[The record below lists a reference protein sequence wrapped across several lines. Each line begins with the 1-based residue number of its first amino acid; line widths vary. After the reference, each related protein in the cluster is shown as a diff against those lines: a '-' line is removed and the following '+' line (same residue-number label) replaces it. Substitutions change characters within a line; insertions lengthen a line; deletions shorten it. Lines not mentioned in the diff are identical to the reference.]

1 LRERADNVNT
11 ILRQL
16 QAVSISEC
24 PSLAAQSESAT
35 KDLQSTSMANDPPL
49 PRKPVLVVDDD
60 PSIHN
65 LVRHALRSEPVN
77 IVSCETAAEAFK
89 RVRESSYDLI
99 LLDLGL
105 PDIHG
110 LEVLARLRQIR
121 SDLRVIVITADD
133 TPESLLRAIRE
144 NAYSYLRKPFNTAE
158 LADLVNRALTT
169 ESEPAIEVLSSK
181 REWLELSIPC
191 TRDAAERIE
200 HFVRQLDADL
210 TLDLVQSVAQAF
222 RELLMNAVEWG
233 GGLDPSR
240 RVRICCIRT
249 PRLLFYRIADPG
261 PGFRFEGLSHSA
273 MVNPGGPLASTLVRE
288 EKGLR
293 PGGLGLAMVQAI
305 ADDVVYNEAQNEVVL
320 VKYLA

>member
-1 LRERADNVNT
+1 MATNSPSSRK
-11 ILRQL
+11 QL
-16 QAVSISEC
+16 
-24 PSLAAQSESAT
+24 
-35 KDLQSTSMANDPPL
+35 
-49 PRKPVLVVDDD
+49 LVVDDD
-60 PSIHN
+60 PSIHDF
-65 LVRHALRSEPVN
+65 VGHALRSEPVN
-77 IVSCETAAEAFK
+77 IVSCETAGEGFRRMK
-89 RVRESSYDLI
+89 EGSFDLV

-110 LEVLARLRQIR
+110 LEVLAGLRQIG

-133 TPESLLRAIRE
+133 TPESLLRAIRQ
-144 NAYSYLRKPFNTAE
+144 NAYDYLRKPFTAID
-158 LADLVNRALTT
+158 LADLVSRALTT
-169 ESEPAIEVLSSK
+169 KSDPAIEVLSAK

-191 TRDAAERIE
+191 TRDSAERIE

-210 TLDLVQSVAQAF
+210 ALELMQSVAQAF

-240 RVRICCIRT
+240 RVRISCIRT

-261 PGFRFEGLSHSA
+261 PGFRFEGLAHSA
-273 MVNPGGPLASTLVRE
+273 MVNPGGVLASSAVRE

-305 ADDVVYNEAQNEVVL
+305 VDELVYNEAQNEVVL
-320 VKYLA
+320 VKYLS